1 MTTSIGIALFEGR
14 DISGQE
20 LMLEADLA
28 MYEAKE
34 AGRDRVRVFSS
45 GTQERVGERLRWAD
59 RVRWALENDGFELF
73 AQPVL
78 DLRTDDVTQYELL
91 LRMRTVEG
99 DIVPPGAFI
108 PPAER
113 FGLVPAIDRWVIKR
127 AMQVVAEHSR
137 GGNPVR
143 FEVNLSAASFGDP
156 ELSAYIEAELHS
168 SGAPP
173 ESLVFEITET
183 AAIANLDDAREF
195 ARRLAALGCLFA
207 LDDFGAGF
215 GSFYYLKY
223 LPLDYLKIDGDFIQD
238 LAGSFSDQLMVKA
251 MVQVAHG
258 LGLKTIAEFVGDDDT
273 VTFLRRYGVDYAQG
287 YHVGRP
293 GPLAEVL
300 GAGEASPASA

>member
-1 MTTSIGIALFEGR
+1 
-14 DISGQE
+14 
-20 LMLEADLA
+20 
-28 MYEAKE
+28 
-34 AGRDRVRVFSS
+34 
-45 GTQERVGERLRWAD
+45 
-59 RVRWALENDGFELF
+59 
-73 AQPVL
+73 
-78 DLRTDDVTQYELL
+78 
-91 LRMRTVEG
+91 MRTPDGE
-99 DIVPPGAFI
+99 IVPPGAFI

-113 FGLVPAIDRWVIKR
+113 FGLISAIDRWVIAH
-127 AMQVVAEHSR
+127 AMEIAAEHAR
-137 GGNPVR
+137 DGRDVA

-156 ELSAYIEAELHS
+156 ELSEFIESELRT

-173 ESLVFEITET
+173 ESLIFEITET
-183 AAIANLDDAREF
+183 AAIANLDDARDF
-195 ARRLAALGCLFA
+195 ARRLTSLGCLFA

-273 VTFLRRYGVDYAQG
+273 LAFLRRYGVDFAQG

-300 GAGEASPASA
+300 GGAASATS